1 MQPVSARAEYL
12 ASIPPGHYHLVTPAA
27 EIAKYS
33 SPAPTSNCSTLG
45 NARKYLKTRE
55 RSASYIKARKA
66 AVARET
72 EVAAT
77 MLALR
82 AAEVSPVE
90 NKRSQRG
97 SMMAS
102 DGYAPTDKR
111 ASFAVGRT
119 SGTGRSSSVKPAL
132 LSVTDRIDR
141 SLLISTDEEVTE
153 MLPVV
158 SEPDGNVPTTSNSF
172 SLEFSRSSS
181 LGVGMSERRGRRASL
196 SLLMSQTLE
205 GPEGAGLAAARNP
218 RRASLAPGGM
228 MTRAAPWEAS
238 LDTIPRR
245 FSQLRTVRAAA
256 SMASGEHRVPATV
269 IEPETLPPPIDS
281 PYRRFRRIAR
291 MVAHSVHFVKFLAR
305 ILKNPIEW
313 SWEYDPKT
321 YSEEDV
327 SVSVPTPEAA
337 ISGASSNAATNRHK
351 TSHTPGMP
359 LLMSHEIFGVS
370 HLFSKPKKFQG
381 WLDNE
386 MRMRFRKKPGTRTQ
400 QDLDAM
406 TTWCST
412 MKCMEKYSPS
422 VQRALMSAAVYTR
435 WHSSRQIF
443 KEGHPVG
450 RFYIIL
456 DGEIEITRIDRAKV
470 MGARNKTAAHANLI
484 TSRRM
489 TVASDIRPSS
499 SHVSGGMAGI
509 EVATPPPLD
518 AMQAALDARQAK
530 VDGFA
535 LRRSLRAGMINED
548 GSAVDNL
555 PPALT
560 EEEIQEDA
568 RAVKQIEDDLNK
580 AYTITMGYM
589 GAGESF
595 DIAFLTSATR
605 ATTST
610 TNRLTELLTISKRD
624 YENIMSTFK
633 EAETVKQD
641 MLRTHPVFRSLNGDI
656 ATLINCVS
664 MKRFDTNKAVVCQ
677 GTHSGSIFF
686 IVSGTCRVIQSVNF
700 VKRDLCRGMF
710 RISRMS
716 DVVIE
721 SPKLLPKAPSQAHAS
736 GMSAT
741 TGGEM
746 RASTGSL
753 ASTFRASGNILS
765 SGVDFPA
772 HQQQQQQQQ
781 QQLPT
786 SQQQQAR
793 PTSGS
798 AMPPAAPSLALPSRC
813 RLVTE
818 LLVVRS
824 LGPGDYFG
832 QSLSGN
838 AAAALRPA
846 NSSSAGSAPGSAAS
860 TSGTQHHMSVVT
872 NEKCTLLAISKLDF
886 HRLASDTTW
895 RFLREEAARYPA
907 PGAIEDAYLD
917 KRTWNVAKR
926 RILTEIMKSKQMRKP
941 KKDERDPYGIEG
953 DGRLAWAV

>member
-1 MQPVSARAEYL
+1 MHPQSAMQPVSARAEYL
-12 ASIPPGHYHLVTPAA
+12 SSIPPGHYHLVTPAA

-33 SPAPTSNCSTLG
+33 SPAPTSNYTTLG

-66 AVARET
+66 AAAREA
-72 EVAAT
+72 EIAAT

-82 AAEVSPVE
+82 AGVASPVE

-102 DGYAPTDKR
+102 DSYAPVDKR

-119 SGTGRSSSVKPAL
+119 FATSRTSKPAL
-132 LSVTDRIDR
+132 LMVGDCADR
-141 SLLISTDEEVTE
+141 SLLVTDEAAEVP
-153 MLPVV
+153 PVATD
-158 SEPDGNVPTTSNSF
+158 PDVIVPSSSNSV
-172 SLEFSRSSS
+172 EFSRSLST
-181 LGVGMSERRGRRASL
+181 GAGMSERRGRRASL
-196 SLLMSQTLE
+196 SLVMSQTLE
-205 GPEGAGLAAARNP
+205 GPEGAGLAAARTP
-218 RRASLAPGGM
+218 RRASMAHGGM
-228 MTRAAPWEAS
+228 MTRPAPSEPS
-238 LDTIPRR
+238 FETLPRR
-245 FSQLRTVRAAA
+245 FSQLRTVRTTA
-256 SMASGEHRVPATV
+256 SIVGGENRVPATV
-269 IEPETLPPPIDS
+269 IEPAPPIDS

-327 SVSVPTPEAA
+327 SVSTHTPEAA
-337 ISGASSNAATNRHK
+337 IAGASSNAGTNRHK

-386 MRMRFRKKPGTRTQ
+386 MRVRFRKKPGTRTP

-422 VQRALMSAAVYTR
+422 VQRALLSAAVYTR

-470 MGARNKTAAHANLI
+470 IGARNKTAAHVNLI
-484 TSRRM
+484 TSRRP
-489 TVASDIRPSS
+489 TVASDFRPSS
-499 SHVSGGMAGI
+499 PYVSSGMAGI
-509 EVATPPPLD
+509 EESTTPEFD

-535 LRRSLRAGMINED
+535 LRRSIRAGMANED

-560 EEEIQEDA
+560 DAEIQEDA
-568 RAVKQIEDDLNK
+568 RAVKQIEEDLNK

-664 MKRFDTNKAVVCQ
+664 MKRFDANKAVVCQ

-700 VKRDLCRGMF
+700 VKRNLCRGMF

-716 DVVIE
+716 DVVGE
-721 SPKLLPKAPSQAHAS
+721 APKILPPAPQGQAYRTS
-736 GMSAT
+736 SA
-741 TGGEM
+741 GGEM

-753 ASTFRASGNILS
+753 ASTFHASGNILS
-765 SGVDFPA
+765 SGVDYPP
-772 HQQQQQQQQ
+772 HQQ
-781 QQLPT
+781 QQLPA

-798 AMPPAAPSLALPSRC
+798 ALLSAASSVVLPSRC

-824 LGPGDYFG
+824 LAPGDYFG

-838 AAAALRPA
+838 AVAALRPA
-846 NSSSAGSAPGSAAS
+846 NSSSAGSAPAISVS
-860 TSGTQHHMSVVT
+860 TSATHQHMSVVT

>member
-1 MQPVSARAEYL
+1 MHPLSAMQPVSARAEYL

-33 SPAPTSNCSTLG
+33 SQAPTSNYPTLG

-66 AVARET
+66 AAAREA
-72 EVAAT
+72 EIAAT

-82 AAEVSPVE
+82 AGVASPVE

-102 DGYAPTDKR
+102 DSYAPIDKR
-111 ASFAVGRT
+111 ASFAGGRT
-119 SGTGRSSSVKPAL
+119 FATGRSSAVKPGL
-132 LSVTDRIDR
+132 LTVADCTDR
-141 SLLISTDEEVTE
+141 SLLVTEEVAE
-153 MLPVV
+153 VPPVV
-158 SEPDGNVPTTSNSF
+158 TDPDVIVPSTSH
-172 SLEFSRSSS
+172 SLEFSRSLST
-181 LGVGMSERRGRRASL
+181 GAGMSERRGRRASL
-196 SLLMSQTLE
+196 SFVMSQTLE
-205 GPEGAGLAAARNP
+205 DPEGAGLAAARTP
-218 RRASLAPGGM
+218 RRASMAHGGM
-228 MTRAAPWEAS
+228 VTRPARSEAS
-238 LDTIPRR
+238 FETLPRR
-245 FSQLRTVRAAA
+245 FSQLRTARTAA
-256 SMASGEHRVPATV
+256 SIVSGENRVPATV

-327 SVSVPTPEAA
+327 SVSTHTPEAA
-337 ISGASSNAATNRHK
+337 IAGALPNAVTNRHK

-386 MRMRFRKKPGTRTQ
+386 MRVRFRKKPGTRTP
-400 QDLDAM
+400 QDLDAI

-422 VQRALMSAAVYTR
+422 VQRALLSAAVYTR

-470 MGARNKTAAHANLI
+470 IGARNKTAAHANLI
-484 TSRRM
+484 TSRRP
-489 TVASDIRPSS
+489 TVASDFRPSS
-499 SHVSGGMAGI
+499 PYVSSGMADI
-509 EVATPPPLD
+509 DESTTSTFD

-535 LRRSLRAGMINED
+535 LRRSLRAGMANED

-560 EEEIQEDA
+560 DAEIQEDA
-568 RAVKQIEDDLNK
+568 RAVKQIEEDLNK

-664 MKRFDTNKAVVCQ
+664 MKRFDANKAVVCQ

-700 VKRDLCRGMF
+700 VKRNLCRGMF

-716 DVVIE
+716 DVVGE
-721 SPKLLPKAPSQAHAS
+721 APKILPPAPQGQAYR
-736 GMSAT
+736 MSSA
-741 TGGEM
+741 GGEM
-746 RASTGSL
+746 RASTNSL
-753 ASTFRASGNILS
+753 ASTFHASGNILS
-765 SGVDFPA
+765 SGIDYPA
-772 HQQQQQQQQ
+772 HQQHQQ
-781 QQLPT
+781 PA

-798 AMPPAAPSLALPSRC
+798 AIHSAASSLVLPSRC

-824 LGPGDYFG
+824 LAPGDYFG

-838 AAAALRPA
+838 AVAALRPA
-846 NSSSAGSAPGSAAS
+846 NSSSSAGSVPAISAS
-860 TSGTQHHMSVVT
+860 TSATHQHMSVVT

>member
-1 MQPVSARAEYL
+1 MQPVSVRAEYL
-12 ASIPPGHYHLVTPAA
+12 ASIPPGHYHFVTPAA

-33 SPAPTSNCSTLG
+33 SPAPTSNYPALN

-55 RSASYIKARKA
+55 SSASFIKARKA
-66 AVARET
+66 AAARQAEH
-72 EVAAT
+72 AAT
-77 MLALR
+77 ILALR
-82 AAEVSPVE
+82 AASSSPVE
-90 NKRSQRG
+90 SKKSRG
-97 SMMAS
+97 SILGQDSYSSM
-102 DGYAPTDKR
+102 DKR
-111 ASFAVGRT
+111 ASLQPGRVSATSRT
-119 SGTGRSSSVKPAL
+119 SFAKANLQTVHDQSDQD
-132 LSVTDRIDR
+132 LSCT
-141 SLLISTDEEVTE
+141 EER
-153 MLPVV
+153 PVV
-158 SEPDGNVPTTSNSF
+158 LSAVPEPDEPPQLPSQ

-181 LGVGMSERRGRRASL
+181 NGGGISERRGRRASL
-196 SLLMSQTLE
+196 SLVMSHTLE
-205 GPEGAGLAAARNP
+205 GSAEGGGLAAARP
-218 RRASLAPGGM
+218 PHRASFEPLARRMSQMRAVRGAATIGGG
-228 MTRAAPWEAS
+228 
-238 LDTIPRR
+238 D
-245 FSQLRTVRAAA
+245 
-256 SMASGEHRVPATV
+256 RVPATV
-269 IEPETLPPPIDS
+269 IEPEAVPPPKDS

-321 YSEEDV
+321 YTAEDV
-327 SVSVPTPEAA
+327 SVSVPMPDTAP
-337 ISGASSNAATNRHK
+337 ASSNAASRYK
-351 TSHTPGMP
+351 THTPGMP

-381 WLDNE
+381 WLDND
-386 MRMRFRKKPGTRTQ
+386 MRVRFRKKPGTRTS

-422 VQRALMSAAVYTR
+422 VQRALLSAAVYTR

-456 DGEIEITRIDRAKV
+456 DGEIEITRVDRAKV
-470 MGARNKTAAHANLI
+470 IGARNKTVALANLI

-489 TVASDIRPSS
+489 TITGDSRPSLPYAG
-499 SHVSGGMAGI
+499 GGMAGI
-509 EVATPPPLD
+509 QETLPAD
-518 AMQAALDARQAK
+518 AVQAALDARQAK

-535 LRRSLRAGMINED
+535 LRRSIRASMASED
-548 GSAVDNL
+548 GSGGDKL

-560 EEEIQEDA
+560 DEEIQEDA
-568 RAVKQIEDDLNK
+568 RAVKQIEEDLNK

-610 TNRLTELLTISKRD
+610 TNRMTELLTISKRD

-664 MKRFDTNKAVVCQ
+664 IKRFDTNKAVICQ

-686 IVSGTCRVIQSVNF
+686 IVSGTCRVVQSVNF
-700 VKRDLCRGMF
+700 VRRDLCRGMF

-716 DVVIE
+716 DVVIDT
-721 SPKLLPKAPSQAHAS
+721 PKVYPPALAPAQAMPI
-736 GMSAT
+736 MSS
-741 TGGEM
+741 TGGEI

-753 ASTFRASGNILS
+753 ASAFYASGNLLS
-765 SGVDFPA
+765 SGGEFPP
-772 HQQQQQQQQ
+772 QQQQSTQQQ
-781 QQLPT
+781 P
-786 SQQQQAR
+786 R

-798 AMPPAAPSLALPSRC
+798 AMPAATSLMLPSRC

-824 LGPGDYFG
+824 LGPGDFFG

-838 AAAALRPA
+838 AAAALRPT
-846 NSSSAGSAPGSAAS
+846 NTSSSAS
-860 TSGTQHHMSVVT
+860 TSASPRSASSATHQHISVVT

-907 PGAIEDAYLD
+907 HSAIEDAYLD

-926 RILTEIMKSKQMRKP
+926 RVLSEIMKSKQLRKRE
-941 KKDERDPYGIEG
+941 KDARDPYGIEG